1 MIDITIRS
9 VLPQRKGK
17 IYLYPFQKEQSTK
30 EKENECIESKVS
42 FEAIAT
48 QTNASIIPRFDMN
61 VTTSKD
67 MESTKE
73 SSIDKDKCK
82 NMGKNNISKLYKK

>member
-1 MIDITIRS
+1 MISQLDQFY
-9 VLPQRKGK
+9 LNEKGK
-17 IYLYPFQKEQSTK
+17 FTYTLFKKHSHQIM

-42 FEAIAT
+42 FATIAT
-48 QTNASIIPRFDMN
+48 QTYASIIPRFDMN
-61 VTTSKD
+61 AKTPKD